1 MLQGIIPYDMIP
13 SGFVPRAIIYVAP
26 VFRHTHFDGRQIVV
40 HNRRAGL
47 HELFSYN
54 LYPGPSAKK
63 GIYGMLLGLGE
74 REGWVTNHCST
85 VQVITPYDNVVTIM
99 HEGASGGGKSEML
112 EQAHREPDGRLLLG
126 ENLVTGER
134 RYLEIPRSCA
144 LHAVTDDMAL
154 CHPSLQEGQGKLT
167 LTDAENAW
175 FVRVNHIEH
184 YGTDVY
190 LERLTA
196 EPPVPLLFLSVD
208 AVPGSRALIWEHI
221 EDAPGKRCPNPR
233 VIIPRNVFPNVVE
246 GAVTVDIRSFGVRT
260 PPCTKEKP
268 TYGILGLFHI
278 LPPALAW
285 LWRLISPRGHA
296 NPSIVDTEGMTSE
309 GVGSYW
315 PFATGRRVDQ
325 ANLLLRQF
333 TENTRMRHILC
344 PNQHIGAWRVGF
356 MPQWIAREY
365 LARRGAA
372 TFRPEQL
379 RPRLNF
385 PPRYRRTRGP
395 GVISLIGV
403 DYLRLKTG
411 DGGDLY
417 LTRFGM
423 PFREQLAP
431 ENWYAPDW
439 FAVRRARLPGTSAI
453 YKVPT
458 RPVRGV
464 SLNLVARFS
473 RVGQE
478 IPLDTL
484 TLDENIH
491 AEFNSPFEEFALV
504 MELRAA
510 GLGASRA
517 RILTKRPLAI
527 YMPPEQL
534 QHWQTG
540 RLESKMAAKRARHPE
555 AELDLL
561 RQYILLY
568 GWIDGLNAV
577 QAIQALAVP

>member
-1 MLQGIIPYDMIP
+1 MYN
-13 SGFVPRAIIYVAP
+13 VP
-26 VFRHTHFDGRQIVV
+26 Q
-40 HNRRAGL
+40 
-47 HELFSYN
+47 
-54 LYPGPSAKK
+54 
-63 GIYGMLLGLGE
+63 
-74 REGWVTNHCST
+74 
-85 VQVITPYDNVVTIM
+85 
-99 HEGASGGGKSEML
+99 
-112 EQAHREPDGRLLLG
+112 
-126 ENLVTGER
+126 
-134 RYLEIPRSCA
+134 
-144 LHAVTDDMAL
+144 
-154 CHPSLQEGQGKLT
+154 
-167 LTDAENAW
+167 
-175 FVRVNHIEH
+175 
-184 YGTDVY
+184 
-190 LERLTA
+190 
-196 EPPVPLLFLSVD
+196 LFLS
-208 AVPGSRALIWEHI
+208 
-221 EDAPGKRCPNPR
+221 
-233 VIIPRNVFPNVVE
+233 
-246 GAVTVDIRSFGVRT
+246 
-260 PPCTKEKP
+260 
-268 TYGILGLFHI
+268 
-278 LPPALAW
+278 
-285 LWRLISPRGHA
+285 
-296 NPSIVDTEGMTSE
+296 
-309 GVGSYW
+309 
-315 PFATGRRVDQ
+315 
-325 ANLLLRQF
+325 
-333 TENTRMRHILC
+333 
-344 PNQHIGAWRVGF
+344 
-356 MPQWIAREY
+356 
-365 LARRGAA
+365 
-372 TFRPEQL
+372 
-379 RPRLNF
+379 PRLNF

-417 LTRFGM
+417 LTRFGL

-484 TLDENIH
+484 TPNENIH

-540 RLESKMAAKRARHPE
+540 RLESKMAAKRARHPQ

-568 GWIDGLNAV
+568 GWIEGLNAV
-577 QAIQALAVP
+577 QAIQALGVTGRLAETFLAETTLHAIHDLEQLGFRMLDIKPEHLVLRIRPDGSLLRRRTGNPSYALVDYELLERFREPD

>member
-1 MLQGIIPYDMIP
+1 MYN
-13 SGFVPRAIIYVAP
+13 VP
-26 VFRHTHFDGRQIVV
+26 Q
-40 HNRRAGL
+40 
-47 HELFSYN
+47 
-54 LYPGPSAKK
+54 
-63 GIYGMLLGLGE
+63 
-74 REGWVTNHCST
+74 
-85 VQVITPYDNVVTIM
+85 
-99 HEGASGGGKSEML
+99 
-112 EQAHREPDGRLLLG
+112 
-126 ENLVTGER
+126 
-134 RYLEIPRSCA
+134 
-144 LHAVTDDMAL
+144 
-154 CHPSLQEGQGKLT
+154 
-167 LTDAENAW
+167 
-175 FVRVNHIEH
+175 
-184 YGTDVY
+184 
-190 LERLTA
+190 
-196 EPPVPLLFLSVD
+196 LFLS
-208 AVPGSRALIWEHI
+208 
-221 EDAPGKRCPNPR
+221 
-233 VIIPRNVFPNVVE
+233 
-246 GAVTVDIRSFGVRT
+246 
-260 PPCTKEKP
+260 
-268 TYGILGLFHI
+268 
-278 LPPALAW
+278 
-285 LWRLISPRGHA
+285 
-296 NPSIVDTEGMTSE
+296 
-309 GVGSYW
+309 
-315 PFATGRRVDQ
+315 
-325 ANLLLRQF
+325 
-333 TENTRMRHILC
+333 
-344 PNQHIGAWRVGF
+344 
-356 MPQWIAREY
+356 
-365 LARRGAA
+365 
-372 TFRPEQL
+372 
-379 RPRLNF
+379 PRLNF

-417 LTRFGM
+417 LTRFGL

-484 TLDENIH
+484 TLNENIH

-568 GWIDGLNAV
+568 GWIEGLNAV
-577 QAIQALAVP
+577 QAIQALGVTGRLAETFLAETTFHAIHDLEQLGFRMLDIKPEHLVLRIRPDGSLLRRRTGNPSYALVDYELLERFREPD

>member
-1 MLQGIIPYDMIP
+1 MYN
-13 SGFVPRAIIYVAP
+13 VP
-26 VFRHTHFDGRQIVV
+26 Q
-40 HNRRAGL
+40 
-47 HELFSYN
+47 
-54 LYPGPSAKK
+54 
-63 GIYGMLLGLGE
+63 
-74 REGWVTNHCST
+74 
-85 VQVITPYDNVVTIM
+85 
-99 HEGASGGGKSEML
+99 
-112 EQAHREPDGRLLLG
+112 
-126 ENLVTGER
+126 
-134 RYLEIPRSCA
+134 
-144 LHAVTDDMAL
+144 
-154 CHPSLQEGQGKLT
+154 
-167 LTDAENAW
+167 
-175 FVRVNHIEH
+175 
-184 YGTDVY
+184 
-190 LERLTA
+190 
-196 EPPVPLLFLSVD
+196 LFLS
-208 AVPGSRALIWEHI
+208 
-221 EDAPGKRCPNPR
+221 
-233 VIIPRNVFPNVVE
+233 
-246 GAVTVDIRSFGVRT
+246 
-260 PPCTKEKP
+260 
-268 TYGILGLFHI
+268 
-278 LPPALAW
+278 
-285 LWRLISPRGHA
+285 
-296 NPSIVDTEGMTSE
+296 
-309 GVGSYW
+309 
-315 PFATGRRVDQ
+315 
-325 ANLLLRQF
+325 
-333 TENTRMRHILC
+333 
-344 PNQHIGAWRVGF
+344 
-356 MPQWIAREY
+356 
-365 LARRGAA
+365 
-372 TFRPEQL
+372 
-379 RPRLNF
+379 PRLNF

-417 LTRFGM
+417 LTRFGL

-439 FAVRRARLPGTSAI
+439 FAARRARLPGTSAI

-484 TLDENIH
+484 TLNENIH

-568 GWIDGLNAV
+568 GWIEGLNAV
-577 QAIQALAVP
+577 QAIQALGVTDRLAETFLAETTLHAIHDLEQLGFRMLDIKPEHLVLRIRPDGSLLRRRTGNPSYALVDYELLERFREPD

>member
-1 MLQGIIPYDMIP
+1 MYN
-13 SGFVPRAIIYVAP
+13 VP
-26 VFRHTHFDGRQIVV
+26 Q
-40 HNRRAGL
+40 
-47 HELFSYN
+47 
-54 LYPGPSAKK
+54 
-63 GIYGMLLGLGE
+63 
-74 REGWVTNHCST
+74 
-85 VQVITPYDNVVTIM
+85 
-99 HEGASGGGKSEML
+99 
-112 EQAHREPDGRLLLG
+112 
-126 ENLVTGER
+126 
-134 RYLEIPRSCA
+134 
-144 LHAVTDDMAL
+144 
-154 CHPSLQEGQGKLT
+154 
-167 LTDAENAW
+167 
-175 FVRVNHIEH
+175 
-184 YGTDVY
+184 
-190 LERLTA
+190 
-196 EPPVPLLFLSVD
+196 LFLS
-208 AVPGSRALIWEHI
+208 
-221 EDAPGKRCPNPR
+221 
-233 VIIPRNVFPNVVE
+233 
-246 GAVTVDIRSFGVRT
+246 
-260 PPCTKEKP
+260 
-268 TYGILGLFHI
+268 
-278 LPPALAW
+278 
-285 LWRLISPRGHA
+285 
-296 NPSIVDTEGMTSE
+296 
-309 GVGSYW
+309 
-315 PFATGRRVDQ
+315 
-325 ANLLLRQF
+325 
-333 TENTRMRHILC
+333 
-344 PNQHIGAWRVGF
+344 
-356 MPQWIAREY
+356 
-365 LARRGAA
+365 
-372 TFRPEQL
+372 
-379 RPRLNF
+379 PRLNF
-385 PPRYRRTRGP
+385 PPRYRRMRGP

-417 LTRFGM
+417 LTRFGL

-439 FAVRRARLPGTSAI
+439 FAVRRTRLPGTSAI

-484 TLDENIH
+484 TLNENIH

-568 GWIDGLNAV
+568 GWIEGLNAV
-577 QAIQALAVP
+577 QAIQALAVTGRVAETFLAETTLHAIHDLEQLGFRMLDIKPEHLVLRIRPDGSLLRRRTGNPSYALVDYELLERFREPD

>member
-1 MLQGIIPYDMIP
+1 MYNIP
-13 SGFVPRAIIYVAP
+13 
-26 VFRHTHFDGRQIVV
+26 Q
-40 HNRRAGL
+40 
-47 HELFSYN
+47 
-54 LYPGPSAKK
+54 
-63 GIYGMLLGLGE
+63 
-74 REGWVTNHCST
+74 
-85 VQVITPYDNVVTIM
+85 
-99 HEGASGGGKSEML
+99 
-112 EQAHREPDGRLLLG
+112 
-126 ENLVTGER
+126 
-134 RYLEIPRSCA
+134 
-144 LHAVTDDMAL
+144 
-154 CHPSLQEGQGKLT
+154 
-167 LTDAENAW
+167 
-175 FVRVNHIEH
+175 
-184 YGTDVY
+184 
-190 LERLTA
+190 
-196 EPPVPLLFLSVD
+196 LFLS
-208 AVPGSRALIWEHI
+208 
-221 EDAPGKRCPNPR
+221 
-233 VIIPRNVFPNVVE
+233 
-246 GAVTVDIRSFGVRT
+246 
-260 PPCTKEKP
+260 
-268 TYGILGLFHI
+268 
-278 LPPALAW
+278 
-285 LWRLISPRGHA
+285 
-296 NPSIVDTEGMTSE
+296 
-309 GVGSYW
+309 
-315 PFATGRRVDQ
+315 
-325 ANLLLRQF
+325 
-333 TENTRMRHILC
+333 
-344 PNQHIGAWRVGF
+344 
-356 MPQWIAREY
+356 
-365 LARRGAA
+365 
-372 TFRPEQL
+372 
-379 RPRLNF
+379 PRLNF

-395 GVISLIGV
+395 GVIYLIGV

-417 LTRFGM
+417 LTRFGL

-484 TLDENIH
+484 TLNENIH

-568 GWIDGLNAV
+568 GWIEGLNAV
-577 QAIQALAVP
+577 QAIQALGVTGRLAETFLVETTLHAIHDLEQLGFRMLDIKPEHLVLRIRPDGSLLRRRAGNPSYALVDYELLERFREPD

>member
-1 MLQGIIPYDMIP
+1 MYN
-13 SGFVPRAIIYVAP
+13 VP
-26 VFRHTHFDGRQIVV
+26 Q
-40 HNRRAGL
+40 
-47 HELFSYN
+47 
-54 LYPGPSAKK
+54 
-63 GIYGMLLGLGE
+63 
-74 REGWVTNHCST
+74 
-85 VQVITPYDNVVTIM
+85 
-99 HEGASGGGKSEML
+99 
-112 EQAHREPDGRLLLG
+112 
-126 ENLVTGER
+126 
-134 RYLEIPRSCA
+134 
-144 LHAVTDDMAL
+144 
-154 CHPSLQEGQGKLT
+154 
-167 LTDAENAW
+167 
-175 FVRVNHIEH
+175 
-184 YGTDVY
+184 
-190 LERLTA
+190 
-196 EPPVPLLFLSVD
+196 LFLS
-208 AVPGSRALIWEHI
+208 
-221 EDAPGKRCPNPR
+221 
-233 VIIPRNVFPNVVE
+233 
-246 GAVTVDIRSFGVRT
+246 
-260 PPCTKEKP
+260 
-268 TYGILGLFHI
+268 
-278 LPPALAW
+278 
-285 LWRLISPRGHA
+285 
-296 NPSIVDTEGMTSE
+296 
-309 GVGSYW
+309 
-315 PFATGRRVDQ
+315 
-325 ANLLLRQF
+325 
-333 TENTRMRHILC
+333 
-344 PNQHIGAWRVGF
+344 
-356 MPQWIAREY
+356 
-365 LARRGAA
+365 
-372 TFRPEQL
+372 
-379 RPRLNF
+379 PRLNF

-417 LTRFGM
+417 LTRFGL

-484 TLDENIH
+484 TPNENIH

-568 GWIDGLNAV
+568 GWIEGLNAV
-577 QAIQALAVP
+577 QAIQALAVTGPVAEMFLAETTLHAIHDLEQLGFRMLDIKPEHLVLRIRPDGSLLRRRTGNPSYALVDYELLERFREPD

>member
-1 MLQGIIPYDMIP
+1 MYN
-13 SGFVPRAIIYVAP
+13 VP
-26 VFRHTHFDGRQIVV
+26 Q
-40 HNRRAGL
+40 
-47 HELFSYN
+47 
-54 LYPGPSAKK
+54 
-63 GIYGMLLGLGE
+63 
-74 REGWVTNHCST
+74 
-85 VQVITPYDNVVTIM
+85 
-99 HEGASGGGKSEML
+99 
-112 EQAHREPDGRLLLG
+112 
-126 ENLVTGER
+126 
-134 RYLEIPRSCA
+134 
-144 LHAVTDDMAL
+144 
-154 CHPSLQEGQGKLT
+154 
-167 LTDAENAW
+167 
-175 FVRVNHIEH
+175 
-184 YGTDVY
+184 
-190 LERLTA
+190 
-196 EPPVPLLFLSVD
+196 LFLS
-208 AVPGSRALIWEHI
+208 
-221 EDAPGKRCPNPR
+221 
-233 VIIPRNVFPNVVE
+233 
-246 GAVTVDIRSFGVRT
+246 
-260 PPCTKEKP
+260 
-268 TYGILGLFHI
+268 
-278 LPPALAW
+278 
-285 LWRLISPRGHA
+285 
-296 NPSIVDTEGMTSE
+296 
-309 GVGSYW
+309 
-315 PFATGRRVDQ
+315 
-325 ANLLLRQF
+325 
-333 TENTRMRHILC
+333 
-344 PNQHIGAWRVGF
+344 
-356 MPQWIAREY
+356 
-365 LARRGAA
+365 
-372 TFRPEQL
+372 
-379 RPRLNF
+379 PRLNF

-417 LTRFGM
+417 LTRFGL

-484 TLDENIH
+484 TLNENIH

-568 GWIDGLNAV
+568 GWIEGLNAV
-577 QAIQALAVP
+577 QAIQALAVTGPVAETFLAETTLHAVHDLEQLGFRMLDIKPEHLVLRIRPDGSLLRRRTGNPSYALVDYELLERFREPD

>member
-1 MLQGIIPYDMIP
+1 MYN
-13 SGFVPRAIIYVAP
+13 VP
-26 VFRHTHFDGRQIVV
+26 Q
-40 HNRRAGL
+40 
-47 HELFSYN
+47 
-54 LYPGPSAKK
+54 
-63 GIYGMLLGLGE
+63 
-74 REGWVTNHCST
+74 
-85 VQVITPYDNVVTIM
+85 
-99 HEGASGGGKSEML
+99 
-112 EQAHREPDGRLLLG
+112 
-126 ENLVTGER
+126 
-134 RYLEIPRSCA
+134 
-144 LHAVTDDMAL
+144 
-154 CHPSLQEGQGKLT
+154 
-167 LTDAENAW
+167 
-175 FVRVNHIEH
+175 
-184 YGTDVY
+184 
-190 LERLTA
+190 
-196 EPPVPLLFLSVD
+196 LFLS
-208 AVPGSRALIWEHI
+208 
-221 EDAPGKRCPNPR
+221 
-233 VIIPRNVFPNVVE
+233 
-246 GAVTVDIRSFGVRT
+246 
-260 PPCTKEKP
+260 
-268 TYGILGLFHI
+268 
-278 LPPALAW
+278 
-285 LWRLISPRGHA
+285 
-296 NPSIVDTEGMTSE
+296 
-309 GVGSYW
+309 
-315 PFATGRRVDQ
+315 
-325 ANLLLRQF
+325 
-333 TENTRMRHILC
+333 
-344 PNQHIGAWRVGF
+344 
-356 MPQWIAREY
+356 
-365 LARRGAA
+365 
-372 TFRPEQL
+372 
-379 RPRLNF
+379 PRLNF

-417 LTRFGM
+417 LTRFGL

-484 TLDENIH
+484 TLNENIH

-568 GWIDGLNAV
+568 GWIEGLNAV
-577 QAIQALAVP
+577 QAIQALGVTGRLAETFLVETTLHAIHDLEQLGFRMLDIKPEHLVLRIRPDGSLLRRRTGNPSYALVDYELLERFREPD

>member
-1 MLQGIIPYDMIP
+1 MYN
-13 SGFVPRAIIYVAP
+13 VP
-26 VFRHTHFDGRQIVV
+26 Q
-40 HNRRAGL
+40 
-47 HELFSYN
+47 
-54 LYPGPSAKK
+54 
-63 GIYGMLLGLGE
+63 
-74 REGWVTNHCST
+74 
-85 VQVITPYDNVVTIM
+85 
-99 HEGASGGGKSEML
+99 
-112 EQAHREPDGRLLLG
+112 
-126 ENLVTGER
+126 
-134 RYLEIPRSCA
+134 
-144 LHAVTDDMAL
+144 
-154 CHPSLQEGQGKLT
+154 
-167 LTDAENAW
+167 
-175 FVRVNHIEH
+175 
-184 YGTDVY
+184 
-190 LERLTA
+190 
-196 EPPVPLLFLSVD
+196 LFLS
-208 AVPGSRALIWEHI
+208 
-221 EDAPGKRCPNPR
+221 
-233 VIIPRNVFPNVVE
+233 
-246 GAVTVDIRSFGVRT
+246 
-260 PPCTKEKP
+260 
-268 TYGILGLFHI
+268 
-278 LPPALAW
+278 
-285 LWRLISPRGHA
+285 
-296 NPSIVDTEGMTSE
+296 
-309 GVGSYW
+309 
-315 PFATGRRVDQ
+315 
-325 ANLLLRQF
+325 
-333 TENTRMRHILC
+333 
-344 PNQHIGAWRVGF
+344 
-356 MPQWIAREY
+356 
-365 LARRGAA
+365 
-372 TFRPEQL
+372 
-379 RPRLNF
+379 PRLNF
-385 PPRYRRTRGP
+385 PPRYRRMRGP

-417 LTRFGM
+417 LTRFGL

-431 ENWYAPDW
+431 ENWYAQDW

-484 TLDENIH
+484 TLNENIH

-568 GWIDGLNAV
+568 GWIEGLNAV
-577 QAIQALAVP
+577 QAIQALAVTGRVAETFLAETTLHAIHDLEQLGFRMLDIKPEHLVLRIRPDGSLLRRRTGNPSYALVDYELLERFREPD

>member
-1 MLQGIIPYDMIP
+1 MYN
-13 SGFVPRAIIYVAP
+13 VP
-26 VFRHTHFDGRQIVV
+26 Q
-40 HNRRAGL
+40 
-47 HELFSYN
+47 
-54 LYPGPSAKK
+54 
-63 GIYGMLLGLGE
+63 
-74 REGWVTNHCST
+74 
-85 VQVITPYDNVVTIM
+85 
-99 HEGASGGGKSEML
+99 
-112 EQAHREPDGRLLLG
+112 
-126 ENLVTGER
+126 
-134 RYLEIPRSCA
+134 
-144 LHAVTDDMAL
+144 
-154 CHPSLQEGQGKLT
+154 
-167 LTDAENAW
+167 
-175 FVRVNHIEH
+175 
-184 YGTDVY
+184 
-190 LERLTA
+190 
-196 EPPVPLLFLSVD
+196 LFLS
-208 AVPGSRALIWEHI
+208 
-221 EDAPGKRCPNPR
+221 
-233 VIIPRNVFPNVVE
+233 
-246 GAVTVDIRSFGVRT
+246 
-260 PPCTKEKP
+260 
-268 TYGILGLFHI
+268 
-278 LPPALAW
+278 
-285 LWRLISPRGHA
+285 
-296 NPSIVDTEGMTSE
+296 
-309 GVGSYW
+309 
-315 PFATGRRVDQ
+315 
-325 ANLLLRQF
+325 
-333 TENTRMRHILC
+333 
-344 PNQHIGAWRVGF
+344 
-356 MPQWIAREY
+356 
-365 LARRGAA
+365 
-372 TFRPEQL
+372 
-379 RPRLNF
+379 PRLNF

-431 ENWYAPDW
+431 ENWYAQDW

-568 GWIDGLNAV
+568 GWIEGLNAV
-577 QAIQALAVP
+577 QAIQALAVTGRVAETFLAETTLHAIHDLEQLGFRMLDIKPEHLVLRIRPDGSLLRRRTGNPSYALVDYELLERFREPD

>member
-1 MLQGIIPYDMIP
+1 MYN
-13 SGFVPRAIIYVAP
+13 VPQIFLRA
-26 VFRHTHFDGRQIVV
+26 
-40 HNRRAGL
+40 
-47 HELFSYN
+47 
-54 LYPGPSAKK
+54 
-63 GIYGMLLGLGE
+63 
-74 REGWVTNHCST
+74 
-85 VQVITPYDNVVTIM
+85 
-99 HEGASGGGKSEML
+99 
-112 EQAHREPDGRLLLG
+112 
-126 ENLVTGER
+126 
-134 RYLEIPRSCA
+134 
-144 LHAVTDDMAL
+144 
-154 CHPSLQEGQGKLT
+154 
-167 LTDAENAW
+167 
-175 FVRVNHIEH
+175 
-184 YGTDVY
+184 
-190 LERLTA
+190 
-196 EPPVPLLFLSVD
+196 
-208 AVPGSRALIWEHI
+208 
-221 EDAPGKRCPNPR
+221 
-233 VIIPRNVFPNVVE
+233 
-246 GAVTVDIRSFGVRT
+246 
-260 PPCTKEKP
+260 
-268 TYGILGLFHI
+268 
-278 LPPALAW
+278 
-285 LWRLISPRGHA
+285 
-296 NPSIVDTEGMTSE
+296 
-309 GVGSYW
+309 
-315 PFATGRRVDQ
+315 
-325 ANLLLRQF
+325 
-333 TENTRMRHILC
+333 
-344 PNQHIGAWRVGF
+344 
-356 MPQWIAREY
+356 
-365 LARRGAA
+365 
-372 TFRPEQL
+372 
-379 RPRLNF
+379 RLNF

-417 LTRFGM
+417 LTRFGL

-484 TLDENIH
+484 TLNENIH

-568 GWIDGLNAV
+568 GWIEGLNAV
-577 QAIQALAVP
+577 QAIQALGVTGRLAETFLAETTLHAIHDLEQLGFRMLDIKPEHLVLRIRPDGSLLRRRTGNPSYALVDYELLERFREPD

>member
-1 MLQGIIPYDMIP
+1 MYN
-13 SGFVPRAIIYVAP
+13 VP
-26 VFRHTHFDGRQIVV
+26 Q
-40 HNRRAGL
+40 
-47 HELFSYN
+47 
-54 LYPGPSAKK
+54 
-63 GIYGMLLGLGE
+63 
-74 REGWVTNHCST
+74 
-85 VQVITPYDNVVTIM
+85 
-99 HEGASGGGKSEML
+99 
-112 EQAHREPDGRLLLG
+112 
-126 ENLVTGER
+126 
-134 RYLEIPRSCA
+134 
-144 LHAVTDDMAL
+144 
-154 CHPSLQEGQGKLT
+154 
-167 LTDAENAW
+167 
-175 FVRVNHIEH
+175 
-184 YGTDVY
+184 
-190 LERLTA
+190 
-196 EPPVPLLFLSVD
+196 LFLS
-208 AVPGSRALIWEHI
+208 
-221 EDAPGKRCPNPR
+221 
-233 VIIPRNVFPNVVE
+233 
-246 GAVTVDIRSFGVRT
+246 
-260 PPCTKEKP
+260 
-268 TYGILGLFHI
+268 
-278 LPPALAW
+278 
-285 LWRLISPRGHA
+285 
-296 NPSIVDTEGMTSE
+296 
-309 GVGSYW
+309 
-315 PFATGRRVDQ
+315 
-325 ANLLLRQF
+325 
-333 TENTRMRHILC
+333 
-344 PNQHIGAWRVGF
+344 
-356 MPQWIAREY
+356 
-365 LARRGAA
+365 
-372 TFRPEQL
+372 
-379 RPRLNF
+379 PRLNF

-417 LTRFGM
+417 LTRFGL

-484 TLDENIH
+484 TLNENIH

-568 GWIDGLNAV
+568 GWIEGLNAV
-577 QAIQALAVP
+577 QAIQALAVTGRVAETFLAETTLHAIHDLEQLGFRMLDIKPEHLVLRIRPDGSLLRRRTGNPSYALVDYELLERFREPD

>member
-1 MLQGIIPYDMIP
+1 MYN
-13 SGFVPRAIIYVAP
+13 VP
-26 VFRHTHFDGRQIVV
+26 Q
-40 HNRRAGL
+40 
-47 HELFSYN
+47 
-54 LYPGPSAKK
+54 
-63 GIYGMLLGLGE
+63 
-74 REGWVTNHCST
+74 
-85 VQVITPYDNVVTIM
+85 
-99 HEGASGGGKSEML
+99 
-112 EQAHREPDGRLLLG
+112 
-126 ENLVTGER
+126 
-134 RYLEIPRSCA
+134 
-144 LHAVTDDMAL
+144 
-154 CHPSLQEGQGKLT
+154 
-167 LTDAENAW
+167 
-175 FVRVNHIEH
+175 
-184 YGTDVY
+184 
-190 LERLTA
+190 
-196 EPPVPLLFLSVD
+196 LFLS
-208 AVPGSRALIWEHI
+208 
-221 EDAPGKRCPNPR
+221 
-233 VIIPRNVFPNVVE
+233 
-246 GAVTVDIRSFGVRT
+246 
-260 PPCTKEKP
+260 
-268 TYGILGLFHI
+268 
-278 LPPALAW
+278 
-285 LWRLISPRGHA
+285 
-296 NPSIVDTEGMTSE
+296 
-309 GVGSYW
+309 
-315 PFATGRRVDQ
+315 
-325 ANLLLRQF
+325 
-333 TENTRMRHILC
+333 
-344 PNQHIGAWRVGF
+344 
-356 MPQWIAREY
+356 
-365 LARRGAA
+365 
-372 TFRPEQL
+372 
-379 RPRLNF
+379 PRLNF

-417 LTRFGM
+417 LTRFGL
-423 PFREQLAP
+423 PFREQLVP

-484 TLDENIH
+484 TLNENIH

-568 GWIDGLNAV
+568 GWIEGLNAV
-577 QAIQALAVP
+577 QAIQALGVTGRLAETFLAETTLHAIHDLEQLGFRMLDIKPEHLVLRIRPDGSLLRRRTGNPSYALVDYELLERFREPD

>member
-1 MLQGIIPYDMIP
+1 MYN
-13 SGFVPRAIIYVAP
+13 VP
-26 VFRHTHFDGRQIVV
+26 Q
-40 HNRRAGL
+40 
-47 HELFSYN
+47 
-54 LYPGPSAKK
+54 
-63 GIYGMLLGLGE
+63 
-74 REGWVTNHCST
+74 
-85 VQVITPYDNVVTIM
+85 
-99 HEGASGGGKSEML
+99 
-112 EQAHREPDGRLLLG
+112 
-126 ENLVTGER
+126 
-134 RYLEIPRSCA
+134 
-144 LHAVTDDMAL
+144 
-154 CHPSLQEGQGKLT
+154 
-167 LTDAENAW
+167 
-175 FVRVNHIEH
+175 
-184 YGTDVY
+184 
-190 LERLTA
+190 
-196 EPPVPLLFLSVD
+196 LFLS
-208 AVPGSRALIWEHI
+208 
-221 EDAPGKRCPNPR
+221 
-233 VIIPRNVFPNVVE
+233 
-246 GAVTVDIRSFGVRT
+246 
-260 PPCTKEKP
+260 
-268 TYGILGLFHI
+268 
-278 LPPALAW
+278 
-285 LWRLISPRGHA
+285 
-296 NPSIVDTEGMTSE
+296 
-309 GVGSYW
+309 
-315 PFATGRRVDQ
+315 
-325 ANLLLRQF
+325 
-333 TENTRMRHILC
+333 
-344 PNQHIGAWRVGF
+344 
-356 MPQWIAREY
+356 
-365 LARRGAA
+365 
-372 TFRPEQL
+372 
-379 RPRLNF
+379 PRLNF

-417 LTRFGM
+417 LTRFGL

-484 TLDENIH
+484 TLNENIH

-568 GWIDGLNAV
+568 GWIEGLNAV
-577 QAIQALAVP
+577 QAIQALAVTGRLAETFLAETTLHAIHDLEQLGFRMLDIKPEHLVLRIRPDGSLLRRRTGNPSYALVDYELLERFREPD

>member
-1 MLQGIIPYDMIP
+1 MYN
-13 SGFVPRAIIYVAP
+13 VP
-26 VFRHTHFDGRQIVV
+26 Q
-40 HNRRAGL
+40 
-47 HELFSYN
+47 
-54 LYPGPSAKK
+54 
-63 GIYGMLLGLGE
+63 
-74 REGWVTNHCST
+74 
-85 VQVITPYDNVVTIM
+85 
-99 HEGASGGGKSEML
+99 
-112 EQAHREPDGRLLLG
+112 
-126 ENLVTGER
+126 
-134 RYLEIPRSCA
+134 
-144 LHAVTDDMAL
+144 
-154 CHPSLQEGQGKLT
+154 
-167 LTDAENAW
+167 
-175 FVRVNHIEH
+175 
-184 YGTDVY
+184 
-190 LERLTA
+190 
-196 EPPVPLLFLSVD
+196 LFLS
-208 AVPGSRALIWEHI
+208 
-221 EDAPGKRCPNPR
+221 
-233 VIIPRNVFPNVVE
+233 
-246 GAVTVDIRSFGVRT
+246 
-260 PPCTKEKP
+260 
-268 TYGILGLFHI
+268 
-278 LPPALAW
+278 
-285 LWRLISPRGHA
+285 
-296 NPSIVDTEGMTSE
+296 
-309 GVGSYW
+309 
-315 PFATGRRVDQ
+315 
-325 ANLLLRQF
+325 
-333 TENTRMRHILC
+333 
-344 PNQHIGAWRVGF
+344 
-356 MPQWIAREY
+356 
-365 LARRGAA
+365 
-372 TFRPEQL
+372 
-379 RPRLNF
+379 PRLNF

-417 LTRFGM
+417 LTRFGL

-484 TLDENIH
+484 TLNENIH

-540 RLESKMAAKRARHPE
+540 RLESKMAAKRARHPQ

-568 GWIDGLNAV
+568 GWIEGLNAV
-577 QAIQALAVP
+577 QAIQALAVTGPVAETFLAETTLHAIHDLEQLGFRMLDIKPEHLVLRIRPDGSLLRRRTGNPSYALVDYELLERFREPD

>member
-1 MLQGIIPYDMIP
+1 MYN
-13 SGFVPRAIIYVAP
+13 VP
-26 VFRHTHFDGRQIVV
+26 Q
-40 HNRRAGL
+40 
-47 HELFSYN
+47 
-54 LYPGPSAKK
+54 
-63 GIYGMLLGLGE
+63 
-74 REGWVTNHCST
+74 
-85 VQVITPYDNVVTIM
+85 
-99 HEGASGGGKSEML
+99 
-112 EQAHREPDGRLLLG
+112 
-126 ENLVTGER
+126 
-134 RYLEIPRSCA
+134 
-144 LHAVTDDMAL
+144 
-154 CHPSLQEGQGKLT
+154 
-167 LTDAENAW
+167 
-175 FVRVNHIEH
+175 
-184 YGTDVY
+184 
-190 LERLTA
+190 
-196 EPPVPLLFLSVD
+196 LFLS
-208 AVPGSRALIWEHI
+208 
-221 EDAPGKRCPNPR
+221 
-233 VIIPRNVFPNVVE
+233 
-246 GAVTVDIRSFGVRT
+246 
-260 PPCTKEKP
+260 
-268 TYGILGLFHI
+268 
-278 LPPALAW
+278 
-285 LWRLISPRGHA
+285 
-296 NPSIVDTEGMTSE
+296 
-309 GVGSYW
+309 
-315 PFATGRRVDQ
+315 
-325 ANLLLRQF
+325 
-333 TENTRMRHILC
+333 
-344 PNQHIGAWRVGF
+344 
-356 MPQWIAREY
+356 
-365 LARRGAA
+365 
-372 TFRPEQL
+372 
-379 RPRLNF
+379 PRLNL
-385 PPRYRRTRGP
+385 PLRYRRMRGP

-417 LTRFGM
+417 LTRFGL

-484 TLDENIH
+484 TLNENIH

-568 GWIDGLNAV
+568 GWIEGLNAV
-577 QAIQALAVP
+577 QAIQALGVTGRLAETFLAETTLHAIHDLEQLGFRMLDIKPEHLVLRIRPDGSLLRRRTGNPSYALVDYELLERFREPD